1 MSALTILDLSEA
13 RRAVVPTAHSR
24 RRGDPTAAIEAAS
37 PILYGQG
44 IGAEAGWR
52 PYSGRLSTRDLTPT
66 TQTRMQQIAYY
77 LWVTNPL
84 AQRLVELVTDF
95 VAGEGIS
102 LKAEDEQVQAV
113 LDEYWADPVN
123 ARDENLPR
131 EISELSIF
139 GEQLCVLAANPVSGA
154 VRLGYVD
161 PQWIESVEYASLEA
175 LPGRAMA
182 MPIAVTLT
190 RVAGER
196 DQKRL
201 AIIHRDEDPYSPTYG
216 QLIGEAMYF
225 AVNRARAASR
235 GISDLFASADMI
247 DAHESTLWALVNR
260 ADMAG
265 RFIYDVKLTG
275 MTKEQIAEWLKING
289 KPPAPGAIRAHNE
302 GVEWTLP
309 SYQVGAGDSGETAR
323 GVRVHVLGSRGV
335 PEHWYGS
342 GADANL
348 ATATAQGEPII
359 KMLGRRARYVKAM
372 EQAKGEY
379 VLARKIAAGVLPES
393 VNRKFAVVMPE
404 LSVRDLVKASSALAQ
419 IAAAVAGLQG
429 AEVMDKRTAARAVA
443 AVLPQ
448 IGVDG
453 VDPDEMMAAAA
464 AEAEANKAADYMRQ
478 PPGASSQLSA
488 ISSQPNVDGRTP
500 MREEFDPDQPRD
512 EQGEWTSGGGS
523 AGLRTTAGPGGRT
536 AIRVADPALPISR
549 TAKLKAK
556 LEPQIT
562 AWTEGKHREIAAE
575 AEAALV
581 SGKPERSPI
590 LMGIRI
596 QNGTGP
602 AYRGL
607 QLKPDDPLM
616 QARAG
621 QTLELM
627 PQSFSHEEKV
637 AHSFA
642 LDEKAGHLPVILH
655 VTGAEKGRIH
665 GVHVGAHGVYSDEA
679 EIITGGRFRV
689 SGVEI
694 KGRIRFVTLVQT
706 GVF

>member
-1 MSALTILDLSEA
+1 
-13 RRAVVPTAHSR
+13 
-24 RRGDPTAAIEAAS
+24 
-37 PILYGQG
+37 
-44 IGAEAGWR
+44 
-52 PYSGRLSTRDLTPT
+52 
-66 TQTRMQQIAYY
+66 
-77 LWVTNPL
+77 
-84 AQRLVELVTDF
+84 
-95 VAGEGIS
+95 
-102 LKAEDEQVQAV
+102 
-113 LDEYWADPVN
+113 VN

-175 LPGRAMA
+175 LPGRAVA
-182 MPIAVTLT
+182 MPIAVNLT

-201 AIIHRDEDPYSPTYG
+201 PIVHRDEDPYSPTYG

-235 GISDLFASADMI
+235 GISDLFASTDMI

-265 RFIYDVKLTG
+265 RFIYDVELTG
-275 MTKEQIAEWLKING
+275 MTEEQIAEWLKKNG

-302 GVEWTLP
+302 RAKWTLP
-309 SYQVGAGDSGETAR
+309 SYQVGAGDSGETTR

-372 EQAKGEY
+372 EQAKAEY
-379 VLARKIAAGVLPES
+379 VIDRKIAAGVLPES
-393 VNRKFAVVMPE
+393 VNRKFEVVMPE

-448 IGVDG
+448 VGVDG

-464 AEAEANKAADYMRQ
+464 AEAEQRKSADYVPVRGPWSQ
-478 PPGASSQLSA
+478 VPGPPLEPEQEPKGAP
-488 ISSQPNVDGRTP
+488 I
-500 MREEFDPDQPRD
+500 REDFDPDQPRD
-512 EQGEWTSGGGS
+512 DEGQWTSGGGGGGGAGS
-523 AGLRTTAGPGGRT
+523 AASGRAARAVASHKPVTLQRRRHADLRQADMARFIGGRQT
-536 AIRVADPALPISR
+536 GDNEPFDVIRGRSAIEVKTLIDQRNDKITMHPDSLARKQKDAKRFSRVYTLVVDDRPGSGGKLYLREGLGSFRLGAMQPISR
-549 TAKLKAK
+549 
-556 LEPQIT
+556 
-562 AWTEGKHREIAAE
+562 AE
-575 AEAALV
+575 L
-581 SGKPERSPI
+581 
-590 LMGIRI
+590 
-596 QNGTGP
+596 
-602 AYRGL
+602 
-607 QLKPDDPLM
+607 
-616 QARAG
+616 ARK
-621 QTLELM
+621 
-627 PQSFSHEEKV
+627 F
-637 AHSFA
+637 
-642 LDEKAGHLPVILH
+642 
-655 VTGAEKGRIH
+655 KG
-665 GVHVGAHGVYSDEA
+665 
-679 EIITGGRFRV
+679 
-689 SGVEI
+689 
-694 KGRIRFVTLVQT
+694 
-706 GVF
+706 

>member
-13 RRAVVPTAHSR
+13 RRALVPTAHSPR
-24 RRGDPTAAIEAAS
+24 PTAALEAAS

-44 IGAEAGWR
+44 TGADAGWR

-102 LKAEDEQVQAV
+102 LKAEDEQVQAA

-139 GEQLCVLAANPVSGA
+139 GEQLCVLASNPVSGA

-175 LPGRAMA
+175 LPGRAVA
-182 MPIAVTLT
+182 MPIAVNLT

-201 AIIHRDEDPYSPTYG
+201 AIIHRDEDPYSPAYG
-216 QLIGEAMYF
+216 QLVGEAMYF

-275 MTKEQIAEWLKING
+275 MTKEKIAEWLKENG
-289 KPPAPGAIRAHNE
+289 RPPAPGAIRAHNE

-309 SYQVGAGDSGETAR
+309 SYQVGAGDSGETVR
-323 GVRVHVLGSRGV
+323 GVRVHVLGSRGI

-379 VLARKIAAGVLPES
+379 VLDRKIAAGVLPES
-393 VNRKFAVVMPE
+393 VNRKFEVVMPE

-500 MREEFDPDQPRD
+500 MREDFDPDQARD
-512 EQGEWTSGGGS
+512 DEGQWTSGGGGGG
-523 AGLRTTAGPGGRT
+523 AGTAASGRAARATASHIGVTTARRRHADRRQADVARFIGGRQT
-536 AIRVADPALPISR
+536 GDNEPFDVIRGRSAIEVKTMIDQSNDKITMHPDSLERKQQDAKRFSRVYTLVVDDRPGSGGKLYLREGLGSFRLGAMQPISR
-549 TAKLKAK
+549 
-556 LEPQIT
+556 
-562 AWTEGKHREIAAE
+562 AE
-575 AEAALV
+575 L
-581 SGKPERSPI
+581 
-590 LMGIRI
+590 
-596 QNGTGP
+596 
-602 AYRGL
+602 
-607 QLKPDDPLM
+607 
-616 QARAG
+616 ARK
-621 QTLELM
+621 
-627 PQSFSHEEKV
+627 F
-637 AHSFA
+637 
-642 LDEKAGHLPVILH
+642 
-655 VTGAEKGRIH
+655 KG
-665 GVHVGAHGVYSDEA
+665 
-679 EIITGGRFRV
+679 
-689 SGVEI
+689 
-694 KGRIRFVTLVQT
+694 
-706 GVF
+706 

>member
-13 RRAVVPTAHSR
+13 RRAI
-24 RRGDPTAAIEAAS
+24 AIRPDSQSGQSAIRNSLEAAS

-44 IGAEAGWR
+44 TGADAGWR

-113 LDEYWADPVN
+113 LDAYWADPVN

-139 GEQLCVLAANPVSGA
+139 GEQLCVLASNPVSGA

-161 PQWIESVEYASLEA
+161 PHWIESVEYASLEA
-175 LPGRAMA
+175 LPGRAVA
-182 MPIAVTLT
+182 MPIAVNLT

-196 DQKRL
+196 EQKRL
-201 AIIHRDEDPYSPTYG
+201 ALIHRDEDPYSPTYG

-260 ADMAG
+260 AEKIGSYIFD
-265 RFIYDVKLTG
+265 IELQG
-275 MTKEQIAEWLKING
+275 MTEQQIAEWLKKNG
-289 KPPAPGAIRAHNE
+289 KPPGPGAVRAHNE
-302 GVEWTLP
+302 RVKWTLP

-379 VLARKIAAGVLPES
+379 AIDRKIAAGVLAES
-393 VNRKFAVVMPE
+393 LNRKFQVVMPE

-429 AEVMDKRTAARAVA
+429 AEVMDRRTAARAVA

-478 PPGASSQLSA
+478 PPGASSQLSV

-500 MREEFDPDQPRD
+500 MREEFDPGQARD
-512 EQGEWTSGGGS
+512 DEGQWTSGGGG
-523 AGLRTTAGPGGRT
+523 AGAGAGAATSGRAARAVASHKPVTLQRRRHADGRQADVARFIGGRQT
-536 AIRVADPALPISR
+536 GDNEPFDVIRGKNAIEVKTLLDQGNDKITMHPDSLARKQQDAKRFSRVYTLVVDDRPGSGGKLYLREGLGSFRLGAMQPISR
-549 TAKLKAK
+549 
-556 LEPQIT
+556 
-562 AWTEGKHREIAAE
+562 AE
-575 AEAALV
+575 L
-581 SGKPERSPI
+581 
-590 LMGIRI
+590 
-596 QNGTGP
+596 
-602 AYRGL
+602 
-607 QLKPDDPLM
+607 
-616 QARAG
+616 ARK
-621 QTLELM
+621 
-627 PQSFSHEEKV
+627 F
-637 AHSFA
+637 
-642 LDEKAGHLPVILH
+642 
-655 VTGAEKGRIH
+655 KG
-665 GVHVGAHGVYSDEA
+665 
-679 EIITGGRFRV
+679 
-689 SGVEI
+689 
-694 KGRIRFVTLVQT
+694 
-706 GVF
+706 